1 MSPGT
6 DVLKG
11 ARSATA
17 GEANPASGL
26 GYREEA
32 LVIGPRGALLGVLT
46 RPNGPADPSRPVV
59 IAVNAGLVHRV
70 GPQRM
75 HVTLLRRLA
84 SQGFTSLRFDF
95 SGIGDSLPRADLLP
109 YTRSTLEELREA
121 MDAVTERTGLA
132 RFCVAG
138 LSSGALVAM
147 ASASADTRVAC
158 VCMLNPHGFGASSVW
173 GEHVEAIHTHRVYL
187 SNLASLASWRKLL
200 TGRTDYRR
208 LLRTLRY
215 RFGLGLA
222 QDAAATEL
230 AATVQGARP
239 QLMAF
244 FQRGLPT
251 LMVFSQRDRS
261 LQNLEEI
268 LGPGWRRRLGTQVK
282 LIEIPEANHTFASPR
297 HLQQALQAIE
307 GWLAQCWP
315 AQPAAR
321 QSSVAAQ
328 PMRPSNATSG
338 GPDGF

>member
-1 MSPGT
+1 MT
-6 DVLKG
+6 G
-11 ARSATA
+11 A
-17 GEANPASGL
+17 

-32 LVIGPRGALLGVLT
+32 LVIGSRGALLGVLT
-46 RPNGPADPSRPVV
+46 RPDGAADPSRPVV

-84 SQGFTSLRFDF
+84 RLGFTCLRFDF
-95 SGIGDSLPRADLLP
+95 SGIGDSLPRTDLLP

-147 ASASADTRVAC
+147 ASASADARVAG
-158 VCMLNPHGFGASSVW
+158 VCMLNPHGFGASSLW
-173 GEHVEAIHTHRVYL
+173 GEHVEAVYTHRVYL
-187 SNLASLASWRKLL
+187 GNLASLASWRKFL

-215 RFGLGLA
+215 RLGMGLA
-222 QDAAATEL
+222 PDAAATEL

-239 QLMAF
+239 ELIAF

-251 LMVFSQRDRS
+251 LIVFSQRDRS
-261 LQNLEEI
+261 LQNFEEI
-268 LGPGWRRRLGTQVK
+268 LGRGWRRRLGKQVK
-282 LIEIPEANHTFASPR
+282 LVEIPGANHTFASPE
-297 HLQQALQAIE
+297 HLKQALQAIE
-307 GWLAQCWP
+307 GWLVQRWP
-315 AQPAAR
+315 ALPPAPQPSAAL
-321 QSSVAAQ
+321 QSSRTVNSA
-328 PMRPSNATSG
+328 PG
-338 GPDGF
+338 GQHGF

>member
-1 MSPGT
+1 M
-6 DVLKG
+6 
-11 ARSATA
+11 
-17 GEANPASGL
+17 SGL

-46 RPNGPADPSRPVV
+46 RPDGPPDPARPVV

-147 ASASADTRVAC
+147 ASASADARVAC

-173 GEHVEAIHTHRVYL
+173 GEHVEAVYTHRVYL
-187 SNLASLASWRKLL
+187 GNLTSLASWRKLL

-222 QDAAATEL
+222 SDATEL
-230 AATVQGARP
+230 AATAQGARP

-244 FQRGLPT
+244 FERGLPT

-261 LQNLEEI
+261 LHNLEEI
-268 LGPGWRRRLGTQVK
+268 LGRGWRRRLGKHVK
-282 LIEIPEANHTFASPR
+282 LVEIPEANHTFASPK

-307 GWLAQCWP
+307 GWLVQRWP
-315 AQPAAR
+315 ASPPAPQPPG
-321 QSSVAAQ
+321 AAQ
-328 PMRPSNATSG
+328 PTRPVNAMPG
-338 GPDGF
+338 GPHGF